1 MPKEHGSARD
11 ASEGTARRQKE
22 EVRRKNSP
30 CLFGRI
36 RYRNC
41 ETEDFRRV
49 RELTRAV
56 RIACVA
62 SGFSRKI
69 NGGGSLPPEGG
80 SYTTAL
86 FRLPD
91 IRQFKCPLGL
101 GPRTQPVYRH
111 NVSFRMTSEPSD
123 PGRNG
128 AAGSSLLP
136 EGTHVDA
143 YRIDRLLGEGGMSGD
158 GRWLYYSALE
168 KGIYHI
174 RKVRTEDRQVVD
186 VRQDDAVGCAVAP
199 DGSVLYYAKVLV
211 QSTGLWDIELR
222 AAAPETGP
230 SVPLGRIPASRIPV
244 DPANI
249 QPYVSPDGRWLAM
262 PLLDGP
268 TANLWALS
276 TETASGGS

>member
-1 MPKEHGSARD
+1 
-11 ASEGTARRQKE
+11 
-22 EVRRKNSP
+22 
-30 CLFGRI
+30 
-36 RYRNC
+36 
-41 ETEDFRRV
+41 
-49 RELTRAV
+49 
-56 RIACVA
+56 
-62 SGFSRKI
+62 
-69 NGGGSLPPEGG
+69 
-80 SYTTAL
+80 
-86 FRLPD
+86 
-91 IRQFKCPLGL
+91 
-101 GPRTQPVYRH
+101 
-111 NVSFRMTSEPSD
+111 MTSEPSD